1 MAEADTMGLPLPRA
15 FGGKKEE
22 WELNRNF
29 AETDFAD
36 RNFKL
41 KKTHL
46 KAVATEESL
55 DDWYAQSLGID
66 YDKYI
71 R

>member
-1 MAEADTMGLPLPRA
+1 MAEADTMGITLPRT
-15 FGGKKEE
+15 FGSKKEDRE
-22 WELNRNF
+22 VNRTF
-29 AETDFAD
+29 VETDFAD

-55 DDWYAQSLGID
+55 DDWYA
-66 YDKYI
+66 
-71 R
+71 